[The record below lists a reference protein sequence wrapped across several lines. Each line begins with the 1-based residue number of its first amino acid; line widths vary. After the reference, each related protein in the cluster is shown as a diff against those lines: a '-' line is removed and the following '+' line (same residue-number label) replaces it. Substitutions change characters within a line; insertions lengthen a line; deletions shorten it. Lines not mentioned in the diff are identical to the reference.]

1 MNKKTIIKIC
11 FSLISFLAL
20 IFSVFSVIDAI
31 KQLSFYQDRISDAY
45 VLQYQIDFS
54 HFRRFEIHRLCFWV
68 FCCISN
74 FLFFLVINF
83 KDLKFLTESIIE
95 KFVSWRKDTE
105 EERKEN
111 KQAKLQ
117 REIAEKQA
125 ELEKMKNDTKT
136 E

>member
-1 MNKKTIIKIC
+1 MNKKSLIKII
-11 FSLISFLAL
+11 IS
-20 IFSVFSVIDAI
+20 IFSICF
-31 KQLSFYQDRISDAY
+31 LLFSFYLFFSYLFQQITFFQKYKSIFSDLEY
-45 VLQYQIDFS
+45 KRQITYFIRTIFQYFFNLLASI
-54 HFRRFEIHRLCFWV
+54 L
-68 FCCISN
+68 
-74 FLFFLVINF
+74 LFLVINF

>member
-1 MNKKTIIKIC
+1 M
-11 FSLISFLAL
+11 

-54 HFRRFEIHRLCFWV
+54 HFRRFEIYRLCFWV

-83 KDLKFLTESIIE
+83 KGLKFLTESIIE

>member
-1 MNKKTIIKIC
+1 MNKKTIIRIC
-11 FSLISFLAL
+11 FSLISFLAF

-54 HFRRFEIHRLCFWV
+54 HFRRFEIYRLCFWF

-74 FLFFLVINF
+74 ILFFLVINF

-111 KQAKLQ
+111 KQVKLQ

-125 ELEKMKNDTKT
+125 ELEKMKNGTKT